1 MKRETIF
8 VGFLSLLAALGFDAI
23 IPDSHIGIIVW
34 LAGVALWGVCTT
46 LTLSEVIS
54 RQRRELNDLRKK
66 STPTK

>member
-34 LAGVALWGVCTT
+34 LAVVALWGVCTT

>member
-8 VGFLSLLAALGFDAI
+8 VGFLCLLAALGFDAI

-54 RQRRELNDLRKK
+54 RQRRELDDLRKK